1 LISAISPIIPYQFT
15 DVWLRSVISNPP
27 NFGKGKS
34 VCLVESPTYL
44 ELDAIQV
51 ILDAILSKLSGQE
64 ELQPVLGPAIDLLK
78 LLLDYRTTDPYLTSI
93 LLSCVR

>member
-15 DVWLRSVISNPP
+15 DVWLRSVISNHV

-34 VCLVESPTYL
+34 VCSVESPTYL

-78 LLLDYRTTDPYLTSI
+78 LLLDFRTTDPYLTSI